1 MADPTRR
8 LIHSGPYGDS
18 LVITNDHEDVQ
29 MAPMKT
35 AEPSGISKPK
45 ISLQQ
50 VGVHVLQ

>member
-8 LIHSGPYGDS
+8 LIHSGPSGDS
-18 LVITNDHEDVQ
+18 EVMTNDHKDIQ

-50 VGVHVLQ
+50 VGVLQ